1 MFGVWIRAL
10 VSGPADCERLTM
22 EAAMVFLNVV
32 LALAAGASAVFAFVQ
47 AKAATDSRKEAQL
60 AQGRAEQAEQE
71 TIRIAGEANAAFI
84 RQAEAQEEANRI
96 KREEMEPDDWSIVQ
110 TAKSSWRVS
119 NTSKRTLTVADL
131 IVFPESMKG
140 FAHIE
145 TSHGDGVY
153 EYGDSFTLTP
163 IRYAGGGPEK
173 LTIKYRRDHDS
184 ADDYRS
190 FHISM

>member
-1 MFGVWIRAL
+1 MDANSWAII
-10 VSGPADCERLTM
+10 
-22 EAAMVFLNVV
+22 
-32 LALAAGASAVFAFVQ
+32 AAGLTIVVGGAAAIFTWVQAHAAVETLKDARTARDEAKASAEESA
-47 AKAATDSRKEAQL
+47 RL
-60 AQGRAEQAEQE
+60 
-71 TIRIAGEANAAFI
+71 AGEANAAFI
-84 RQAEAQEEANRI
+84 RQAAAQEEANRI
-96 KREEMEPDDWSIVQ
+96 KREEMEPDDWSIAQ

-119 NTSKRTLTVADL
+119 NTSKRTLHVQDL

-145 TSHGDGVY
+145 TSHDDGVY

-173 LTIKYRRDHDS
+173 LTIKYRREDDS
-184 ADDYRS
+184 TDDYRS